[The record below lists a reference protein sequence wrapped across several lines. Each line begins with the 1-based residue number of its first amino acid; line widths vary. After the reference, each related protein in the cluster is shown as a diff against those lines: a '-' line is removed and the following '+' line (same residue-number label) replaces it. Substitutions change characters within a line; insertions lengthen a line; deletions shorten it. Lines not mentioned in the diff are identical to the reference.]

1 MSKIK
6 FPRTIVLCAA
16 QSALLLCTLSFAL
29 IVINCATASGQS
41 GSNRP
46 VARLITASG
55 PALGRVPTRPRI
67 VAPVSMTTGPSRGA
81 AAASSSSANLSVAS
95 LERRA
100 FDLINTQRIANGEEP
115 LVWDA
120 ELCRMARMHSES
132 MASQGFFDHTGPDGR
147 DMRERAHGSNVRG
160 WRVMAENIAYN
171 QGFED
176 PAGFAVQRWMHSSKH
191 RDNILNSGFT
201 RSAIGIARAADG
213 RVFLTQVFIAR

>member
-6 FPRTIVLCAA
+6 FPRTIVLCTA
-16 QSALLLCTLSFAL
+16 QSALLLCTLSFAF
-29 IVINCATASGQS
+29 IVLTAATASAQS

-67 VAPVSMTTGPSRGA
+67 VAPVSTSGPVRGA
-81 AAASSSSANLSVAS
+81 AMSSSANLSVSS

-100 FDLINTQRIANGEEP
+100 FDLINTQRVANGEEP
-115 LVWDA
+115 LVWDQ
-120 ELCRMARMHSES
+120 ELCRMARQHSES
-132 MASQGFFDHTGPDGR
+132 MARQDFFDHTGPDGS
-147 DMRERAHGSNVRG
+147 DMRSRAHSSNIRG
-160 WRVMAENIAYN
+160 WKALAENIAYN
-171 QGFED
+171 QGFDD
-176 PAGFAVQRWMHSSKH
+176 PAGFAVQRWMRSSKH
-191 RDNILNSGFT
+191 RDNILNSSFT

>member
-1 MSKIK
+1 M
-6 FPRTIVLCAA
+6 A
-16 QSALLLCTLSFAL
+16 
-29 IVINCATASGQS
+29 
-41 GSNRP
+41 
-46 VARLITASG
+46 G
-55 PALGRVPTRPRI
+55 P
-67 VAPVSMTTGPSRGA
+67 MRGA
-81 AAASSSSANLSVAS
+81 VASSSASASVAG

-132 MASQGFFDHTGPDGR
+132 MARQDFFDHTGPDGR
-147 DMRERAHGSNVRG
+147 DMRERAHSSNVRG
-160 WRVMAENIAYN
+160 WRMLAENIAYN
-171 QGFED
+171 QGFDD
-176 PAGFAVQRWMHSSKH
+176 PAGFAVQRWMRSAKH

>member
-1 MSKIK
+1 MSKLQ
-6 FPRTIVLCAA
+6 FPRTIVLCTA
-16 QSALLLCTLSFAL
+16 QSALLLCTLSFAF
-29 IVINCATASGQS
+29 IVINSATALGQS
-41 GSNRP
+41 GSSRP

-67 VAPVSMTTGPSRGA
+67 VASVSMTESARGSA
-81 AAASSSSANLSVAS
+81 AVMSSSASSSVAS

-120 ELCRMARMHSES
+120 ELCRMARTHSES
-132 MASQGFFDHTGPDGR
+132 MARQGFFDHTGPDGR

-160 WRVMAENIAYN
+160 WRVLAENIAYN
-171 QGFED
+171 QGFDD
-176 PAGFAVQRWMHSSKH
+176 PAGFAVQRWMHSNKH

-213 RVFLTQVFIAR
+213 RVFLTQVFVAR